1 VSCQGETNSQI
12 RFSATGFAAV
22 EQLIGFAEEGLC
34 LRPGIWNP
42 SHGRGALDGK
52 VDCFSP
58 VFLWELSQSGN
69 EFVVSDA
76 HLPSLCKNLR
86 PVSWKISRA
95 VSSCI
100 RVLDNG
106 SCAV

>member
-1 VSCQGETNSQI
+1 MFALSKKRT
-12 RFSATGFAAV
+12 ATSPALELVAILSRKPEV
-22 EQLIGFAEEGLC
+22 V
-34 LRPGIWNP
+34 N
-42 SHGRGALDGK
+42 RGTG
-52 VDCFSP
+52 
-58 VFLWELSQSGN
+58 
-69 EFVVSDA
+69 VVSDA